1 MWTYRRLN
9 GPMDNEDICRRF
21 GQNVRRIRRTQ
32 ELSQEK
38 LAEMADL
45 HRTYITGLER
55 GSGRNPTIRAAYKI
69 AKALGVPIS
78 TLFE

>member
-1 MWTYRRLN
+1 
-9 GPMDNEDICRRF
+9 MDNEDICRRF
-21 GQNVRRIRRTQ
+21 GQNVRRIRRAQ

-55 GSGRNPTIRAAYKI
+55 GSGRNPTIRAADKI

-78 TLFE
+78 ALFE